1 MKETDKKHLE
11 YVLAG
16 LLKPIHGEI
25 KVKNFDYD
33 PNNPKSVQE
42 FNITHWSVDKKN
54 RFAKINIVPGDRH
67 KHGLVLDFSIR
78 DNSILR
84 LINDKY
90 YAPLG
95 FIKANKKEEL
105 FQSIVTNF
113 DVRGTN
119 HGNSLARSLSGGN
132 QQKAIVGREMTTEH
146 NLLVIVQPTRGL
158 DVGAIDLIHKKILL
172 EKQAGK
178 AILLISYELDEILA
192 LADTIAVI
200 NDGRI
205 LDLKPAS
212 QFSRNWNRFID
223 GTHQTKMKNWK
234 EKAMNSTAE
243 KTTNPVLSFFKNFWS
258 KVKKGVNADSAVST
272 RRKAYNSIWSVVFG
286 IFVSSVVL
294 LLFFQTNPFE
304 FFTQVVK
311 ATTNKG
317 NIDWV
322 YIFIIYSLASIGVG
336 FSFKTGLFNIGVAGQ
351 MSLSGVICFAL
362 INKSNVIDATGVIK
376 SQGLV
381 FAIMLLSIVIG
392 FLYACN
398 SRIM

>member
-1 MKETDKKHLE
+1 M
-11 YVLAG
+11 
-16 LLKPIHGEI
+16 
-25 KVKNFDYD
+25 
-33 PNNPKSVQE
+33 
-42 FNITHWSVDKKN
+42 
-54 RFAKINIVPGDRH
+54 PGDRH

-392 FLYACN
+392 FLYALQ
-398 SRIM
+398 